1 MKIIQLLLI
10 SILNFSL
17 INSTNKIFQKHLQK
31 ISNLKVRKLAETI
44 NKLML
49 VGFGEYNGETFK
61 VYFKN
66 YNNSFSYKDL
76 NFLTTIS
83 YENGQNVTNINCTT
97 INPINGDDIIY
108 SCPSENLNGT
118 KKVKINGSYKFYNKS
133 VQKEIK
139 VIESSLANTSKYD
152 ILSRKTPL
160 NIKTF
165 YFENVSVSGNNAEI
179 NGNSGENIGN
189 KNYILNSTVESY
201 NCSFTDKKIK
211 FNLTNTVK
219 EHLIG
224 NLLYTDSNE
233 PEILIFSNETIDDLL
248 AYSNY
253 TTVRGTTYFFGYD
266 NYTNP
271 TDKTNAT
278 NRVHF
283 RGSFDKLKKY
293 LRFTARIRRSSS
305 LRLLQEY
312 INVTANGVRDDTN
325 SDLNYGKFIYNV
337 TYENT
342 INMDIIEIERTSNF
356 NFSDDNSKDSSFSSI
371 DVYDVTNGT
380 SDLMETESTD
390 YEPFNLENS
399 EDSTNKNGTSF
410 SFDINIPNN
419 ITNLNEKKASLSYI
433 SINENKRNE
442 TNQCSIKKNGN
453 NNYDYKL
460 ICSPKHDINA
470 PFSSIIIKI
479 PINIQNRLR
488 ILQSSANNIQLYPE
502 NNPTENI
509 NFIYKPN
516 VKTYERDKKG
526 LSGGAIAAIVLAT
539 VAVVAAIGAILFF
552 FNRKGPSV
560 KTSTNPN
567 FQESSTNINN

>member
-1 MKIIQLLLI
+1 MKSIQLLLI

-17 INSTNKIFQKHLQK
+17 INSTNKFFQKHLKK
-31 ISNLKVRKLAETI
+31 IPNLKVRNLAETI
-44 NKLML
+44 NQLML
-49 VGFGEYNGETFK
+49 VGFGDYNGETFK

-253 TTVRGTTYFFGYD
+253 VRGTTYFFGYD

-380 SDLMETESTD
+380 SNLMETESTD
-390 YEPFNLENS
+390 YEPFKLGNS
-399 EDSTNKNGTSF
+399 EDSTNKNGSSF

-460 ICSPKHDINA
+460 ICSPKHDIYA

-479 PINIQNRLR
+479 PINTQNRLR

-509 NFIYKPN
+509 NYIYKPN

-552 FNRKGPSV
+552 FNIKGQSV
-560 KTSTNPN
+560 KTSTNPK

>member
-31 ISNLKVRKLAETI
+31 IPNLKVRKLAETI
-44 NKLML
+44 NQLML
-49 VGFGEYNGETFK
+49 VGFGDYNGETFK

-325 SDLNYGKFIYNV
+325 SDLKYGKFIYNV

-390 YEPFNLENS
+390 YEPFNLKNS
-399 EDSTNKNGTSF
+399 EDSTNKNGSSF

-442 TNQCSIKKNGN
+442 TDQCSIKKKGN
-453 NNYDYKL
+453 NNNDY
-460 ICSPKHDINA
+460 
-470 PFSSIIIKI
+470 
-479 PINIQNRLR
+479 Q
-488 ILQSSANNIQLYPE
+488 
-502 NNPTENI
+502 
-509 NFIYKPN
+509 
-516 VKTYERDKKG
+516 
-526 LSGGAIAAIVLAT
+526 
-539 VAVVAAIGAILFF
+539 
-552 FNRKGPSV
+552 
-560 KTSTNPN
+560 
-567 FQESSTNINN
+567 

>member
-1 MKIIQLLLI
+1 MKSIQLLLI

-17 INSTNKIFQKHLQK
+17 INSTNKFFQKHLKK
-31 ISNLKVRKLAETI
+31 IPNLKVRNLAETI
-44 NKLML
+44 NQLML
-49 VGFGEYNGETFK
+49 VGFGDYNGETFK

-108 SCPSENLNGT
+108 SCPCENLNGT

-224 NLLYTDSNE
+224 KLLYTDSNE
-233 PEILIFSNETIDDLL
+233 PEILIFSNETVDDLL

-253 TTVRGTTYFFGYD
+253 TTDKVTIDFFGYD
-266 NYTNP
+266 NYTKP

-325 SDLNYGKFIYNV
+325 SDLNYGKFIYNI

-342 INMDIIEIERTSNF
+342 INMNIIEIERTSNF
-356 NFSDDNSKDSSFSSI
+356 NFSDDNSKDSSFSPI

-380 SDLMETESTD
+380 SDVMETESTD

-399 EDSTNKNGTSF
+399 EDSTNKNGSSF

-460 ICSPKHDINA
+460 ICSPKHDIYA

-479 PINIQNRLR
+479 PINTQNRLR

-509 NFIYKPN
+509 NYIYKPN

-560 KTSTNPN
+560 KTSTNPK

>member
-1 MKIIQLLLI
+1 MKSIQLLLI

-17 INSTNKIFQKHLQK
+17 INSTNKFFQKHLKK
-31 ISNLKVRKLAETI
+31 IPNLKVRNLAETI
-44 NKLML
+44 NQLML
-49 VGFGEYNGETFK
+49 VGFGDYNGETFK

-253 TTVRGTTYFFGYD
+253 VRGTTYFFGYD

-399 EDSTNKNGTSF
+399 EDSTNKNGSSF

-460 ICSPKHDINA
+460 ICSPKHDIYA

-479 PINIQNRLR
+479 PINTQNRLR

-509 NFIYKPN
+509 NYIYKPN

-560 KTSTNPN
+560 KNSTNPK

>member
-17 INSTNKIFQKHLQK
+17 INSTNKFFQKHLKK
-31 ISNLKVRKLAETI
+31 IPNLKVRNLAETI
-44 NKLML
+44 NQLML
-49 VGFGEYNGETFK
+49 VGFGDYKGETFK

-211 FNLTNTVK
+211 FKLTNTVK

-224 NLLYTDSNE
+224 NLLYTNSNE

-253 TTVRGTTYFFGYD
+253 TTVIGTTYFFGYD

-380 SDLMETESTD
+380 SYLMETESTD
-390 YEPFNLENS
+390 YEPFKLGNS
-399 EDSTNKNGTSF
+399 EDSTNKNGSSF

-460 ICSPKHDINA
+460 ICSPKHDIYA
-470 PFSSIIIKI
+470 QFSSIIIKI
-479 PINIQNRLR
+479 PINTQNRLR

-502 NNPTENI
+502 NNPTEII

-560 KTSTNPN
+560 KNSTNPK

>member
-1 MKIIQLLLI
+1 M
-10 SILNFSL
+10 
-17 INSTNKIFQKHLQK
+17 IN
-31 ISNLKVRKLAETI
+31 E
-44 NKLML
+44 
-49 VGFGEYNGETFK
+49 
-61 VYFKN
+61 
-66 YNNSFSYKDL
+66 
-76 NFLTTIS
+76 
-83 YENGQNVTNINCTT
+83 
-97 INPINGDDIIY
+97 DDIIY

-133 VQKEIK
+133 VQKETE
-139 VIESSLANTSKYD
+139 VIESSLANASKYD
-152 ILSRKTPL
+152 ILSRKAHL

-189 KNYILNSTVESY
+189 KNYILNSTLESY

-219 EHLIG
+219 ENLIG
-224 NLLYTDSNE
+224 KLLYTDSNE
-233 PEILIFSNETIDDLL
+233 PEILIFSNETVDDLL

-253 TTVRGTTYFFGYD
+253 TTDKVTIDFFGYD
-266 NYTNP
+266 NYTKP

-356 NFSDDNSKDSSFSSI
+356 NFSDDNSKDSSFSPI

-380 SDLMETESTD
+380 SDVMETESTD
-390 YEPFNLENS
+390 YEPFNLKNID
-399 EDSTNKNGTSF
+399 DSTNKNGSSF
-410 SFDINIPNN
+410 SFDINILNN

-442 TNQCSIKKNGN
+442 TGQCSIKKKGN
-453 NNYDYKL
+453 NNKDYQL
-460 ICSPKHDINA
+460 ICSPKHDIYA
-470 PFSSIIIKI
+470 QFSSIIIKI
-479 PINIQNRLR
+479 PINTQNRLR
-488 ILQSSANNIQLYPE
+488 ILQSSTNNIQLYPE
-502 NNPTENI
+502 NNPTEII

-560 KTSTNPN
+560 KNSTNPK